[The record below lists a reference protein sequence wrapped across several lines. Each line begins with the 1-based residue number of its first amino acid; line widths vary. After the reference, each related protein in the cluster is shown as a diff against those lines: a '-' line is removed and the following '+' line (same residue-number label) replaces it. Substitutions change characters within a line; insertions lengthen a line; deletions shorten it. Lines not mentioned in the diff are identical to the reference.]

1 MIDSFMDFL
10 PNSLQVE
17 YFKKTNGEVA
27 RKCGAKKAFTIP
39 ESPYHKQLT
48 MTKEACSL
56 MTMSPIP
63 MYVSTARYAIGKD
76 YVSW

>member
-1 MIDSFMDFL
+1 MNDNFMYFL
-10 PNSLQVE
+10 PNFLQVE
-17 YFKKTNGEVA
+17 YFKKTNQEVA
-27 RKCGAKKAFTIP
+27 RKCAAEKTFTIL
-39 ESPYHKQLT
+39 ESPYHKQLS

>member
-1 MIDSFMDFL
+1 MNIL
-10 PNSLQVE
+10 PNFLQVE
-17 YFKKTNGEVA
+17 YFKKTNQEVA
-27 RKCGAKKAFTIP
+27 RKCGAKRTFTIP
-39 ESPYHKQLT
+39 ESPYHKQLS